1 MVFPENS
8 IHISIASFW
17 SSEIVHHPPNSLGSL
32 THTCMIK
39 KVQESRGGESRP
51 PLSSFLKSL
60 TRVLGVHL
68 ARQIPM
74 NQAHTRMSFSSRQKR
89 EKLCDQNSR
98 TQPQDICLGSKELRW
113 ILVPDTPF

>member
-8 IHISIASFW
+8 IHILIASFW
-17 SSEIVHHPPNSLGSL
+17 SSKIVHYPPNGLGSL
-32 THTCMIK
+32 PHTCMIK
-39 KVQESRGGESRP
+39 KMQESQGGESRP

-74 NQAHTRMSFSSRQKR
+74 NRAHARMSFSSRWKR
-89 EKLCDQNSR
+89 ERLCDQNSR
-98 TQPQDICLGSKELRW
+98 AQPQDICHGSKELRR

>member
-8 IHISIASFW
+8 IHILIAGFW
-17 SSEIVHHPPNSLGSL
+17 SSEIVHYPPNSLGSL
-32 THTCMIK
+32 SHTCMIK
-39 KVQESRGGESRP
+39 KVQESQGGESRP

-74 NQAHTRMSFSSRQKR
+74 NRAHARMSFSSRWKR

-98 TQPQDICLGSKELRW
+98 TPPQDICHGSKELRW